1 MEPRAPIFVL
11 YLKPFHKIIN
21 NAPSPQKIIIIK
33 EKKKDRKRMTYERI
47 FIGMIGHIEYSLPV
61 FDTVDSFFYACTK
74 FRESTREN
82 IKSQPLIILI
92 QIVVYSKSF
101 SLHLSDKLKRDSK
114 IRDMCFSRFCAD
126 IYSSRLVGNLQ
137 IYPSKLAMV

>member
-1 MEPRAPIFVL
+1 MMEPRAPIFVL
-11 YLKPFHKIIN
+11 YLKSIHKIKN
-21 NAPSPQKIIIIK
+21 NAPFPQKMIIIK

-92 QIVVYSKSF
+92 
-101 SLHLSDKLKRDSK
+101 
-114 IRDMCFSRFCAD
+114 
-126 IYSSRLVGNLQ
+126 
-137 IYPSKLAMV
+137 